1 MNRDLFPAILSAR
14 VLATVDLLAFFKE
27 ASEFFANTTKTIR
40 ESGLIK

>member
-27 ASEFFANTTKTIR
+27 AGEVFANTTKTIK